1 MNPSVLDT
9 ADTRPKI
16 RFVEP
21 GRSTS
26 DVNTSAS
33 AVARGRAV
41 LSFLWEAH
49 RCAQEVERGVWDFA
63 VEIEELQRQGC
74 TRSEL
79 RWLVS
84 KGLVEHACEIESRDG
99 RTRSFV
105 RRTGLSLGEKT
116 CFILTESG
124 IAIARR
130 LAKEGCGTDGRVVS
144 GQNACD
150 CSNTQTL
157 RPKWD
162 RDRQELRLGRQIVK
176 QFKVPAVNQERI
188 LAAFEEEQWP
198 VRIDDPLP
206 PHPCQDSK
214 RRLHDTINSLNRN
227 QKLRLIRFMGDGSG
241 EGIRWDLI
249 PPGGNGQAD
258 GQG

>member
-1 MNPSVLDT
+1 MNHSAADA
-9 ADTRPKI
+9 ADTTSGM
-16 RFVEP
+16 FSMEP
-21 GRSTS
+21 IGSVDHLETST
-26 DVNTSAS
+26 VG
-33 AVARGRAV
+33 RGRTV
-41 LSFLWEAH
+41 LLSLWEAH
-49 RCAQEVERGVWDFA
+49 QSAEEVRCGLWDFA
-63 VEIEELQRQGC
+63 VEIAELRQRGC
-74 TRSEL
+74 THSEL

-84 KGLVEHACEIESRDG
+84 KALIEHAHEVESRDG

-105 RRTGLSLGEKT
+105 RRSGLSFGEKT
-116 CFILTESG
+116 CFMLTESG
-124 IAIARR
+124 IAVARR
-130 LAKEGCGTDGRVVS
+130 LAEDGSGTDGRVIS
-144 GQNACD
+144 APNAFD
-150 CSNTQTL
+150 GSSTPTL

-249 PPGGNGQAD
+249 PPNGNGRAD
-258 GQG
+258 GYQ